1 MKKVF
6 EVTHQGDH
14 ILVENYWING
24 EKLYVNGELQDEN
37 LGLAIRGDLEG
48 KLEDSSRIKVTIGGF
63 LTINCKIFLENRLIF
78 SSI

>member
-6 EVTHQGDH
+6 EVNHQGDH